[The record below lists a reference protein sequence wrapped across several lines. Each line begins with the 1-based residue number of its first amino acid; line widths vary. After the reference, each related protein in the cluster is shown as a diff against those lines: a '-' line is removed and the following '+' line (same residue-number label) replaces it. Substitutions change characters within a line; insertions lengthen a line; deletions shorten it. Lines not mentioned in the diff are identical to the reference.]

1 MAVKNHNMAVRK
13 AARQLSVPRQTL
25 RDRAVGKID
34 ADCVFN
40 FDSENAQLEVS
51 ANDEETYIVCYMDI
65 NETNAGVI

>member
-1 MAVKNHNMAVRK
+1 MAVRK

-25 RDRAVGKID
+25 GDRTIGKID

-40 FDSENAQLEVS
+40 FDSENAQLKVS
-51 ANDEETYIVCYMDI
+51 ANDEETDIVCYMDI